1 MTPKQKLVLDFIT
14 VYIKVKGFAP
24 SMQDIANGLELKS
37 RSNIHRIVHELE
49 ALGVLNMKANGVRTL
64 KPVDKTVDFVSRL

>member
-37 RSNIHRIVHELE
+37 RSNIHRIVHELV
-49 ALGVLNMKANGVRTL
+49 LG
-64 KPVDKTVDFVSRL
+64 

>member
-24 SMQDIANGLELKS
+24 SMQNIADGLELKS
-37 RSNIHRIVHELE
+37 RSNIHRIIHELE